1 MPLRT
6 LVLASMLAAV
16 VAEPASALG
25 RDARLLAACEAARAD
40 ELALLREVVG
50 IDSGT
55 GDAAGAARVQAV
67 LGARLKALGAE
78 ITTEPSE
85 SGAVGGNMVATLTG
99 AGRGRILIIAHVDT
113 VFPAG
118 TAARRP
124 FRTDAERAYGPGVD
138 DEKGG
143 AVQAVTA
150 LKLLHDLGE
159 HGYAR
164 ITLLLEAG
172 EETGSPGAR
181 KLIDRLVREHDV
193 ELNMEP
199 GDAPDAVTVWRKGS
213 ATIHLDV
220 HGRAA
225 HAGVAPQDGRNAAVE
240 LLNQLRT
247 VERFPHSGDGLTVN
261 LTTLRA
267 GDRVNVIPDLASA
280 DVNYRVRDP
289 AQFEEVRRAF
299 ETSAR
304 STVVPDTRVD
314 VSVAPAFPP
323 LQENA
328 ATRALAERAK
338 AAYAGLGLTLGTA
351 GNGGA
356 SESALAAAAGTPAL
370 DGLGP
375 VGGGFHSADEH
386 LELKSLVPRLY
397 LTVQLLRELGRD
409 PPHRSGTPP
418 KV

>member
-1 MPLRT
+1 MRLSIALLGLT
-6 LVLASMLAAV
+6 LAAVTSTHTLAAVRDDRVLAS
-16 VAEPASALG
+16 
-25 RDARLLAACEAARAD
+25 CEAARAD
-40 ELALLREVVG
+40 QLALLREVVN

-55 GDAAGAARVQAV
+55 GDAAGAAHVQAV
-67 LGARLKALGAE
+67 LGARLKALGAA
-78 ITTEPSE
+78 IALEPSE
-85 SGAVGGNMVATLTG
+85 SPAVGGNMVATLTG
-99 AGRGRILIIAHVDT
+99 TGRGRILIIAHVDT

-118 TAARRP
+118 TVAQRP
-124 FRTDAERAYGPGVD
+124 FRVDTERAYGPGVD

-150 LKLLHDLGE
+150 LKILHDLGE
-159 HGYAR
+159 RNYGR

-172 EETGSPGAR
+172 EETGSSGAR

-213 ATIHLDV
+213 ATIHLEV

-240 LLNQLRT
+240 LLNQLQT
-247 VERFPHSGDGLTVN
+247 VEHFPHSGDGLTVN
-261 LTTLRA
+261 LTTLKA

-280 DVNYRVRDP
+280 DINYRVRDP
-289 AQFEEVRRAF
+289 AQFAQVREAF
-299 ETSAR
+299 EAAAR
-304 STVVPDTRVD
+304 STRVPDTGVD
-314 VSVAPAFPP
+314 VTVAPAFPP
-323 LQENA
+323 MPENVG
-328 ATRALAERAK
+328 TRRLAVRAQ
-338 AAYAGLGLTLGTA
+338 AIYAELGLRLGTA

-356 SESALAAAAGTPAL
+356 SESALAVAAGAPAL

-375 VGGGFHSADEH
+375 VGGGFHSAAEY
-386 LELKSLVPRLY
+386 LELKSLTPRLY

-409 PPHRSGTPP
+409 PPSR
-418 KV
+418 

>member
-1 MPLRT
+1 MRFSPALLGLT
-6 LVLASMLAAV
+6 LAAAV
-16 VAEPASALG
+16 STGTLAAG
-25 RDARLLAACEAARAD
+25 RDDRVFAACEAARAD
-40 ELALLREVVG
+40 QLALLAEVVN

-55 GDAAGAARVQAV
+55 GDAAGAARVQAT
-67 LGARLKALGAE
+67 LGARLKALGAA
-78 ITTEPSE
+78 INLEPSE
-85 SGAVGGNMVATLTG
+85 SPAVGGNMVATLTG
-99 AGRGRILIIAHVDT
+99 TGRGRILIIAHVDT

-118 TAARRP
+118 TVARRP
-124 FRTDAERAYGPGVD
+124 FRMDAERAYGPGVD

-150 LKLLHDLGE
+150 LKILHDLGE
-159 HGYAR
+159 RNYAR

-213 ATIHLDV
+213 ATIHLEV

-240 LLNQLRT
+240 LLNQLKT
-247 VERFPHSGDGLTVN
+247 VDRFPHSGDGLTVN
-261 LTTLRA
+261 LTTLKA

-280 DVNYRVRDP
+280 DINYRVRDP
-289 AQFEEVRRAF
+289 AQFAQVRQAF
-299 ETSAR
+299 EAAARMTSIPG
-304 STVVPDTRVD
+304 THVD
-314 VSVAPAFPP
+314 VTVTPAFPP
-323 LQENA
+323 LPENA
-328 ATRALAERAK
+328 ATQKLADRAK
-338 AAYAGLGLTLGTA
+338 TTYAGLGLQLGTA

-375 VGGGFHSADEH
+375 VGGGFHSVEER
-386 LELKSLVPRLY
+386 LELRSLTPRLY

-409 PPHRSGTPP
+409 PPAR
-418 KV
+418 